1 MPREVDV
8 GMRREHGSSSSSSRT
23 ILRPGD
29 GKFPSNLAQRISPV
43 RLDRA
48 SLPYYTQLV
57 RLVSESESARDAQI
71 KKSP

>member
-1 MPREVDV
+1 M
-8 GMRREHGSSSSSSRT
+8 GSSLKPRAT
-23 ILRPGD
+23 
-29 GKFPSNLAQRISPV
+29 NLAV

-57 RLVSESESARDAQI
+57 RLVSESESAHDAQI